1 MACSIEKEYVM
12 PADNGWAECAFSSI
26 SIESLAVKKL

>member
-1 MACSIEKEYVM
+1 MACSLEKEHMM
-12 PADNGWAECAFSSI
+12 PADNEWAECAFSSI